1 MKHPRIKIESV
12 LTDQTILKAVQELE
26 DYDQVSSTPD
36 KSLKG
41 LIALH
46 ILNSEIPDGASMLHP
61 IFLLIR
67 RNLINTLTNNNE
79 KDDGTLFYLKNQ
91 VENCPTIE
99 EQKKYA
105 IQLGDRAI
113 HLSAGFRPNKIDK
126 VMSNN

>member
-41 LIALH
+41 LIASH
-46 ILNSEIPDGASMLHP
+46 ILNSEIPDGASILHP

-105 IQLGDRAI
+105 IQLGE
-113 HLSAGFRPNKIDK
+113 
-126 VMSNN
+126 